1 MNKSHSDEMSYR
13 MCVSKSVMILN
24 WRCHV
29 QASYASSTWVPMS
42 LADSPMHVAHRDC
55 IALPNCLLFIC
66 SWCIQPAL
74 RCIGYIRVRM
84 YILVL
89 YIYIYIEVEANLK
102 MKSRPDL
109 EDSEVITENLDDVIL
124 KISIHRSLAT
134 VETWILVGE
143 MGTTSVIHDSHLDSC
158 S

>member
-1 MNKSHSDEMSYR
+1 
-13 MCVSKSVMILN
+13 
-24 WRCHV
+24 
-29 QASYASSTWVPMS
+29 
-42 LADSPMHVAHRDC
+42 
-55 IALPNCLLFIC
+55 
-66 SWCIQPAL
+66 
-74 RCIGYIRVRM
+74 M